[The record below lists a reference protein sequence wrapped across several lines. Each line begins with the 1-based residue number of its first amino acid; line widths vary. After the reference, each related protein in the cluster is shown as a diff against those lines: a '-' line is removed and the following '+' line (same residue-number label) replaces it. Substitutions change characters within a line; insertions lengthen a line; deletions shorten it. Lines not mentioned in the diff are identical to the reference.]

1 MGQMMLM
8 MMIVEGV
15 EIVVIEMVE
24 KMVVMPRMSMIIKK
38 KWHFPSANSTKNSC
52 QLVALGSSQPIYQ

>member
-1 MGQMMLM
+1 MGQMML

-38 KWHFPSANSTKNSC
+38 NGTFHQQILPKIPASWW
-52 QLVALGSSQPIYQ
+52 L

>member
-1 MGQMMLM
+1 MEVAIMGQMMLM

-24 KMVVMPRMSMIIKK
+24 KMVVMPRMSMII
-38 KWHFPSANSTKNSC
+38 
-52 QLVALGSSQPIYQ
+52 